1 MLLNE
6 TDPNI
11 KYHTMAFNELNIQH
25 ICLTLL
31 NNITNDLI
39 IANDFCKNLRISV
52 EAKDIPGFI

>member
-11 KYHTMAFNELNIQH
+11 KYHTMAFNELYIQH

-31 NNITNDLI
+31 NNITKDLI
-39 IANDFCKNLRISV
+39 IAIEFCKKLKISV
-52 EAKDIPGFI
+52 EANDISGFL